1 MLPETIL
8 PKLTWAISTRN
19 MTNSVEL
26 VGLLALEKL
35 TGEDSGLSPAFRMD
49 NLKKQEG

>member
-8 PKLTWAISTRN
+8 PKLTWATSKRN
-19 MTNSVEL
+19 MTNSVEV

-35 TGEDSGLSPAFRMD
+35 EKTVDSHQHSGWTI
-49 NLKKQEG
+49 